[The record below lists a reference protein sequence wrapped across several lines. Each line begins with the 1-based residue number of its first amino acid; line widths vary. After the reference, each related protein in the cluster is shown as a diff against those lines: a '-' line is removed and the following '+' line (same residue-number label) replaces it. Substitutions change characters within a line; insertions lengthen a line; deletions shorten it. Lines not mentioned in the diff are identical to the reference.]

1 MSDTLKLVI
10 KRSIE
15 DYLEKNDFHTISP
28 NLLSEETQKELTECI
43 ENAIVLYM
51 GKS

>member
-10 KRSIE
+10 KRAIE

-28 NLLSEETQKELTECI
+28 NLLSEETQKELTEFI
-43 ENAIVLYM
+43 ENAIVRYM